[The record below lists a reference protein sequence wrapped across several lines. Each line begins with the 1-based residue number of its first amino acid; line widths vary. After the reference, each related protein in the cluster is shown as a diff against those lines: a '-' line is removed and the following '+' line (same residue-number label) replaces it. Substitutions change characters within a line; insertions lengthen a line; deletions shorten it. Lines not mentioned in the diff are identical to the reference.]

1 MDIPLRSTLQP
12 DEMIE
17 IKPNDGITVTTRSII
32 TSDMS
37 GDEMILPILSGPP
50 IALYDEASS
59 TSHALQDCSHPQLP
73 APGCHSCC
81 PLIRIVSKEE
91 RQVNPTANGTV
102 SLVTSEQGT
111 IKGDGSRTE
120 GLIDSKMVYNEYGEL
135 VEESSLKQSPEST
148 DLSVTQLLRVIKKGY
163 HHEVSISPLLTT
175 PRHTSFCLSLSVILS
190 PS

>member
-1 MDIPLRSTLQP
+1 MDIFLQSTLQH

-17 IKPNDGITVTTRSII
+17 IKPNDEITVTTRSII

-50 IALYDEASS
+50 IGPYDGAPS

-73 APGCHSCC
+73 APGCPSCC

-91 RQVNPTANGTV
+91 RQVNPTTNGTV
-102 SLVTSEQGT
+102 SPVISEQGT
-111 IKGDGSRTE
+111 TKRDGSRDE
-120 GLIDSKMVYNEYGEL
+120 GLIDPKMVYNEYGEL
-135 VEESSLKQSPEST
+135 VEESSLNQSPEST

-163 HHEVSISPLLTT
+163 HHDVSNFPFVD
-175 PRHTSFCLSLSVILS
+175 HA
-190 PS
+190 